1 MTNCKKVMNYQ
12 YSESDGMNESFETRP
27 ALPVILVLAW
37 HKKASER
44 WPQKQSKLFKSQ
56 LMRMGLDCRSKSKCR
71 HGPELSDV

>member
-44 WPQKQSKLFKSQ
+44 WSHKVVQEPVDENGIGLQIKKQMQ
-56 LMRMGLDCRSKSKCR
+56 AWT
-71 HGPELSDV
+71 